1 MKLMALA
8 DIHGQVK
15 HIPLLA
21 NAAKD
26 CDAILLAGDITDFGS
41 RQQAVS
47 ILTAL
52 RAFGKPL
59 LGVCGNCD
67 PTEIDE
73 TLEQEGVSLM
83 NNPVEMNGVIF
94 IGFPYPAS
102 EESILSA
109 EQYLTAQ
116 PQKPTILVSHQPAWG
131 TDLDLQTGMR
141 HKGNHTIR
149 SFIEDHAPLVA
160 INGHVHEARGIDQI
174 GSTVM
179 VNPGPF
185 RNGCYAIID
194 LNNRP
199 PNARLHIL

>member
-8 DIHGQVK
+8 DIHGQIK

-21 NAAKD
+21 NAAKA
-26 CDAILLAGDITDFGS
+26 CDIILLAGDITDFGS
-41 RQQAVS
+41 RQQAIS

-52 RAFGKPL
+52 SALGKPI
-59 LGVCGNCD
+59 LGVSGNCD
-67 PTEIDE
+67 PSEIDE
-73 TLEQEGVSLM
+73 ILEREGISLM
-83 NNPVEMNGVIF
+83 ENPVKMNGVIF

-102 EESILSA
+102 EDSILSA

-116 PQKPTILVSHQPAWG
+116 PSKPVVLVSHQPAWG

-160 INGHVHEARGIDQI
+160 INGHIHEARGIDQI